1 MQYHQKR
8 KTLLTTVLLYFPI
21 FMAMYAIPF
30 IIDRDLFPSLNQNW
44 LDFPTERWLVWVV
57 PSVILIKIFQKDIF
71 VSLKDMFFN
80 KVKLKTLLW
89 CWGPIILYLV
99 GGLFVTKFTG
109 FTLGGQLRNF
119 SNTNEFFHELL
130 NSFWGVLVVPA
141 IPEEMVFRAWILNA
155 FLGKSPSKRKTI
167 LSIVISSILFVI
179 MHLPTF
185 FYLNYS
191 ILHILLSGL
200 MVFAV
205 GSAFGIMFYKSKNI
219 LVSIF
224 AHWLWDV
231 FTMTFYL

>member
-185 FYLNYS
+185 FY
-191 ILHILLSGL
+191 
-200 MVFAV
+200 
-205 GSAFGIMFYKSKNI
+205 
-219 LVSIF
+219 
-224 AHWLWDV
+224 
-231 FTMTFYL
+231 